1 MHPGKTL
8 SDCVLSSAQLDGSL
22 GRPNMQAKHFVRDGV
37 ALCAGM
43 SQRSL
48 VDQKHKGFHT
58 CWKLYGN
65 CMRTSIKNHPRAN
78 EAMVA
83 EDLSQSRQED
93 ALEAGKS
100 RQKVEGYSDNHKVRW
115 YQTSA

>member
-1 MHPGKTL
+1 
-8 SDCVLSSAQLDGSL
+8 
-22 GRPNMQAKHFVRDGV
+22 
-37 ALCAGM
+37 
-43 SQRSL
+43 
-48 VDQKHKGFHT
+48 
-58 CWKLYGN
+58 
-65 CMRTSIKNHPRAN
+65 MRTSIKNHPRAN

>member
-1 MHPGKTL
+1 
-8 SDCVLSSAQLDGSL
+8 
-22 GRPNMQAKHFVRDGV
+22 
-37 ALCAGM
+37 
-43 SQRSL
+43 
-48 VDQKHKGFHT
+48 
-58 CWKLYGN
+58 
-65 CMRTSIKNHPRAN
+65 MRTSIKNHPRAN

-115 YQTSA
+115 YQTSAWCLLMVQHVLQAMFFFRMHPT